1 MPQQGA
7 LANEIVTIG
16 FCGAA
21 AKAALRV
28 DGSAA
33 SGTAATQSAMMKEN
47 KRLVIITFSPPIT
60 TPGNLRFPWETYL
73 LRPGANCPPRPPTTY
88 PPRPAANWTSVHE
101 GQPIFCVAYEFS
113 HPPFLIDSRWKIDSP
128 TIHSNCS
135 LRSRKNTNFL
145 ASR

>member
-16 FCGAA
+16 FCGAV

-60 TPGNLRFPWETYL
+60 TPGNFRFLLLTCCGLAQTALRVL
-73 LRPGANCPPRPPTTY
+73 LRPTLR
-88 PPRPAANWTSVHE
+88 
-101 GQPIFCVAYEFS
+101 GQPQ
-113 HPPFLIDSRWKIDSP
+113 
-128 TIHSNCS
+128 TG
-135 LRSRKNTNFL
+135 L
-145 ASR
+145 ASTRGGPFFALPMSFHTRLF